1 MNSSFSICLN
11 YKKITIFTCQTIL
24 FNKKITII
32 RVDEVDE
39 TSLGKRILE
48 FINIFD

>member
-11 YKKITIFTCQTIL
+11 YKILPSLHAKQL